1 MYTNR
6 ILMFFKQNFSQG
18 SISTFLNFFIGWLD
32 LIDPIVDTHTTD
44 WNRKESD
51 VPSLESWRMLW
62 RIVMFLNSFSFFNVT
77 FLSSVSQ
84 YPILLCT
91 VFDAVSSNTG
101 KALSVNLS
109 SRVFV
114 FAYFNIHLKEWLT
127 FSSRTDRTSFFYF
140 FSNGLIQ
147 INSPTHIPE
156 CDFHSPVLNALLS
169 SEPIFFSGFYFI
181 RKF

>member
-1 MYTNR
+1 
-6 ILMFFKQNFSQG
+6 
-18 SISTFLNFFIGWLD
+18 
-32 LIDPIVDTHTTD
+32 
-44 WNRKESD
+44 
-51 VPSLESWRMLW
+51 MLW